1 MKSIEA
7 QYSMDKQTL
16 EAVMRAANTEIKPA
30 DIDGSYRTGSLVGV
44 TKEYIVKALGFEP
57 NIKDDPDKV
66 ENSWAFTL
74 DGHPCAIWDWKGS
87 HHAKVWSVYDP
98 HKVLDRI
105 FDMGHL
111 SQGGW

>member
-1 MKSIEA
+1 MRAIEA
-7 QYSMDKQTL
+7 QYSMDKQTW
-16 EAVMRAANTEIKPA
+16 EVVMRAANTEIKPA
-30 DIDGSYRTGSLVGV
+30 DLDMTYRTGSLVGV
-44 TKEYIVKALGFEP
+44 TREDIVRALGFEP
-57 NIKDDPDKV
+57 NVKDDPTKV
-66 ENSWAFTL
+66 VNSWEFML
-74 DGHPCAIWDWKGS
+74 DGHKCAIWDYYGS